1 MKRVKRLSI
10 AGLAAVAV
18 AVGVP
23 SVANADTTMGP
34 YRNEFTCMLRYAH
47 PTTQAMVTKPC
58 YKGADGKWYFK
69 HRY

>member
-34 YRNEFTCMLRYAH
+34 YRNEFTCTLRYAH
-47 PTTQAMVTKPC
+47 PTAQAMVTKSC
-58 YKGADGKWYFK
+58 YKGADGKWYFQ

>member
-47 PTTQAMVTKPC
+47 PTTQTMVTKPC